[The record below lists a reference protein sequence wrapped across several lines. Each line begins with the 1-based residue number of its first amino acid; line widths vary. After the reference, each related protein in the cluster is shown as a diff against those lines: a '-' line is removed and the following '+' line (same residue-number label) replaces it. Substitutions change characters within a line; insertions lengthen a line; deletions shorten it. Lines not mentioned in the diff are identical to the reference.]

1 MTQVVVTSLTKRFG
15 SSEGDVNALGGVSFT
30 IKPGEFYTLLGPS
43 GCGKSTTLRC
53 VAGLEAP
60 SDGEIRIGSELV
72 ASATVNVPPH
82 DRPIA
87 MVFQSYAIWP
97 HMSVFDNVAFPLK
110 QRRSHVPR
118 KDRSQRVME
127 ALELVKM
134 APMANRPAPFLS
146 GGQQQRVA
154 LARALVSRPQ
164 VLLLD
169 EPLSNLDAKLREELR
184 TEIKDLTKR
193 LGITSIYVTHDQF
206 EALSMSDRIAVMLN
220 GEILQ
225 EGTPDDIYFRPAN
238 PFVAQFVGQINFI
251 HGKVSQIDSPSS
263 VVVDTMHGSFA
274 CSTTA
279 DLRAGQETVL
289 AIRPESITAA
299 RQPKESQ
306 DIRGRV
312 VSVIFSGDVLDVH
325 VLVNSTPLRVR
336 MVSGSATF
344 APGDEVFL
352 HFHHKSCMALVA
364 GADFVVPDYR
374 GST

>member
-82 DRPIA
+82 ARPIA

-251 HGKVSQIDSPSS
+251 HGKVSLIDGVDH
-263 VVVDTMHGSFA
+263 VVVDTMHGRFP
-274 CSTTA
+274 CSTTRS
-279 DLRAGQETVL
+279 LQAGEETVL
-289 AIRPESITAA
+289 AIRPESITVA
-299 RQPKESQ
+299 RRPA
-306 DIRGRV
+306 DGRDLHGRV
-312 VSVIFSGDVLDVH
+312 AGVVFSGDVVDVH
-325 VLVNSTPLRVR
+325 VLVGATPLRVR
-336 MVSGSATF
+336 MVSGSEAF

-352 HFHHKSCMALVA
+352 HFHQESCIALTA

-374 GST
+374 GAT